1 MFRDIDIFYDVKRG
15 QQFLI
20 LYYKKTEASEKT
32 LPDYIMVPIT
42 NRLYK
47 KLDFM
52 LRGESK

>member
-47 KLDFM
+47 KLGFM
-52 LRGESK
+52 LKGESK